1 MAKVGRSA
9 RGEII
14 DFDMLAIQQALAD
27 APAPVSVQARRDFIE
42 EKTVSRVRPG
52 MVTPGHIIETVE
64 NPEELIEDS
73 EALIDYF
80 KAEE

>member
-42 EKTVSRVRPG
+42 EKTITRVRPG
-52 MVTPGHIIETVE
+52 MVAPGNIIETTE
-64 NPEELIEDS
+64 IPEEDS